1 MSHAVRLPSVERPWL
16 KYHQQADIDAP
27 VPDSTV
33 YEFLVENNGDHPTD
47 TALLYLDTAIT
58 YGELFERIDQCT
70 KALLASGVKR
80 DDIVTA
86 ALPNI
91 PEAVVAFYAIN
102 RIGAIANMI
111 HPLASAEDT
120 CRYLQETNSHVL
132 LMFAGNLAVTSQ
144 VLASTHVET
153 IVMTGAMTGHPI
165 NPTHPINPILPW
177 EDFIL
182 SGCSTHLP
190 PPARATHDF
199 ALISHTSGTTG
210 TQKGVVCTNLNLQAE
225 IFQGLAGIDYQRQE
239 CLLATLPP
247 FINYSLV
254 STILRH
260 LSHGLKVA
268 LIPHYQPEKFVEYV
282 LRYHVDHIL
291 TIPAYWKAILH
302 IPHIEQADLSQLK
315 FLASGGEH
323 MDLKTEEEVN
333 SLLKRCGAKG
343 GLIKGTGMTEMTCAT
358 TYSLPWR
365 NPPGSVGSPLVKTNC
380 KIVDTDSGEELT
392 YHQEGEVCFSGPTL
406 MAGYYNNPEATR
418 QVIHIDPDGTRWL
431 HTGDLGYLDEDG
443 TLFITGRMKR
453 LILTRDDKG
462 IVTKISPYRIEQVI
476 MALPEVEDCCVVGVA
491 DERHIARPK
500 AFVQPKESLATTSH
514 LAEKVIQVC
523 QSHLPAYM
531 TPQEVVLLPHLPKT
545 ERGKTDYRALED

>member
-1 MSHAVRLPSVERPWL
+1 MA
-16 KYHQQADIDAP
+16 
-27 VPDSTV
+27 
-33 YEFLVENNGDHPTD
+33 
-47 TALLYLDTAIT
+47 
-58 YGELFERIDQCT
+58 
-70 KALLASGVKR
+70 
-80 DDIVTA
+80 
-86 ALPNI
+86 
-91 PEAVVAFYAIN
+91 
-102 RIGAIANMI
+102 
-111 HPLASAEDT
+111 
-120 CRYLQETNSHVL
+120 
-132 LMFAGNLAVTSQ
+132 
-144 VLASTHVET
+144 
-153 IVMTGAMTGHPI
+153 
-165 NPTHPINPILPW
+165 
-177 EDFIL
+177 
-182 SGCSTHLP
+182 
-190 PPARATHDF
+190 
-199 ALISHTSGTTG
+199 
-210 TQKGVVCTNLNLQAE
+210 CTNLNLQAE

-282 LRYHVDHIL
+282 KKYHVDHIL

-323 MDLKTEEEVN
+323 MDLKTEKEVN

-380 KIVDTDSGEELT
+380 KIVDTNTGEELT
-392 YHQEGEVCFSGPTL
+392 YNEEGEVCFSGPTL

-418 QVIHIDPDGTRWL
+418 QVIHTDADGTRWL

-443 TLFITGRMKR
+443 ILFITGRMKR

-462 IVTKISPYRIEQVI
+462 MVTKISPYRIEQVI
-476 MALPEVEDCCVVGVA
+476 ITMPEVEDCCVVGVA
-491 DERHIARPK
+491 DEQHIAHPV
-500 AFVQPKESLATTSH
+500 AFVQPKGDEASQRCPSTCDFISKNDDPKQQSLKESILQA
-514 LAEKVIQVC
+514 C
-523 QSHLPAYM
+523 QAHLPAYM
-531 TPQEVVLLPHLPKT
+531 MPQEVVFLPQLPKT
-545 ERGKTDYRALED
+545 ERGKTDYRALEQTIKNSL